1 MFWNIN
7 IGMPNK
13 SYFEILGSK
22 GKFNFKIATNCRN
35 AQPMAVLH
43 SLRWSLLCYRRKF
56 SSPGCSG
63 QGGQTLRLLFR
74 QLLYCI
80 LRFESSTLTIYK
92 ELSRSIFQSL
102 WVRNRGTWPYLHFFF
117 KYIKALSWPS
127 HINFHQLPTHTDS
140 DHQVPTITVQYTA
153 SSRRD
158 AQMSQLDLV
167 CYVATKVKNSI
178 CFESKYI
185 YHWF

>member
-1 MFWNIN
+1 ML
-7 IGMPNK
+7 NK

-56 SSPGCSG
+56 SSPSCRG

-102 WVRNRGTWPYLHFFF
+102 
-117 KYIKALSWPS
+117 
-127 HINFHQLPTHTDS
+127 
-140 DHQVPTITVQYTA
+140 
-153 SSRRD
+153 
-158 AQMSQLDLV
+158 
-167 CYVATKVKNSI
+167 
-178 CFESKYI
+178 
-185 YHWF
+185 

>member
-1 MFWNIN
+1 MHNQWLYYIRYAGAFFA
-7 IGMPNK
+7 IGGSFLLLAVAVK
-13 SYFEILGSK
+13 VGKLLGS
-22 GKFNFKIATNCRN
+22 
-35 AQPMAVLH
+35 
-43 SLRWSLLCYRRKF
+43 
-56 SSPGCSG
+56 CSAN
-63 QGGQTLRLLFR
+63 
-74 QLLYCI
+74 YCI
-80 LRFESSTLTIYK
+80 VYCVSRAP
-92 ELSRSIFQSL
+92 LSQFIRS
-102 WVRNRGTWPYLHFFF
+102 WVDLSFKVCEWVCEWGIGDTWPDLHFFF

-153 SSRRD
+153 SSRRN

-185 YHWF
+185 YITGFSVRILMHRGFTE